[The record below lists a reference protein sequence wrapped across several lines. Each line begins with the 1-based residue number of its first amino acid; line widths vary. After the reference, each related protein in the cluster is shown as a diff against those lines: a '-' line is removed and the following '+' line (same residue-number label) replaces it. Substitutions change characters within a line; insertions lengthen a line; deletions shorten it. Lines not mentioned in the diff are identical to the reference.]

1 MNKQENVNGPGKPDP
16 LRGDTRDARIR
27 YADIIDRP
35 HHVSV
40 KRPQMDRLSRA
51 AQFSP
56 FAALTGYD
64 DLIRESE
71 RDVGSRIELDED
83 RKAQLNDRLA
93 RLLAERPVPEAAF
106 TYFVPDE
113 KKEGGEYVSA
123 AGQIARFDQQSRS
136 IILADG
142 RTIPMQEVIAIDST
156 VFSDMN

>member
-1 MNKQENVNGPGKPDP
+1 M
-16 LRGDTRDARIR
+16 
-27 YADIIDRP
+27 
-35 HHVSV
+35 
-40 KRPQMDRLSRA
+40 
-51 AQFSP
+51 
-56 FAALTGYD
+56 
-64 DLIRESE
+64 
-71 RDVGSRIELDED
+71 GSRIELDED
-83 RKAQLNDRLA
+83 RKALLNDRLA

-142 RTIPMQEVIAIDST
+142 RTIPMQEVIAIDSP